1 MQAGDQTDLPS
12 DYIDKVIGVLLAG
25 KEKFGAEHRKEV
37 TAQVSALWDL
47 QLVIAS
53 RLKPESSALQS
64 QPTRPEPEPRAAATA
79 IAFGT
84 SLDDD
89 EAVLR
94 LMHAVDK
101 DGGGTI
107 SEAELLESPLL
118 KREEN
123 KEMRRAIRAAFGCD
137 LAAMEEALALLD
149 GADFGS
155 YAKKG
160 SDGAFDGKAAV
171 RAVFDAAVLA
181 PAGEAEQGGDSSSA
195 QPPSGEQSSSDPA
208 REVSSEQSRDSLSG
222 RQETGTGTSGR
233 VPDQTASERATKAG
247 VERLA
252 KSLKEENMAKL
263 SAALAVLAEGLVP
276 EGLELDFLAIKRAAR
291 RVPRV
296 SGPRVQWVSSVGLD
310 AALARHLP
318 AGTLEDGLAG
328 VRGMP
333 EEAAARA
340 FDAFVEDARAKFL
353 AALREAR
360 ETTGSKSAAEAN
372 SKFEGFQGSFATLQD
387 FHAGAEATLKLG
399 YPNPEAMKGI
409 RLEHTAHPSIARLF
423 ITPNYRIATSLLVE
437 YAWAV
442 LEESPTDPAAQAL
455 QARARAQ
462 LVKLAAARRGERPER
477 APTTGEAQA
486 SPVGAGSDAAAA
498 AAAASPAEVGAAAGE
513 EKLLF
518 PGEVGDSFA
527 ETFVLVR
534 VPGVGP
540 AEQRAEAA
548 KRCEA
553 AATALLETEEEKVR
567 GVVALDHEAC
577 AARVARGASVR
588 DAPSGGD
595 AALDGELLV
604 GVLFPWS
611 SQARAEAAR
620 AALRDAVA
628 AAVEGGEGVVAEV
641 AGYTTWS
648 FSEHAGLQGLRK
660 WLGEKSLDDL
670 RAMVPAAAERGEEWA
685 DLRVEGMGHEA
696 LCSAVAGAF
705 VRTEL
710 RADLRAALEHASEAQ
725 VLALLDAWRPG
736 QGGQRGGARAE
747 WIEEAVAALDS
758 EERWKE
764 VEGWVRL
771 HRGRIQGRTR
781 LGLKALMER
790 EKDKITR
797 YGLKE
802 AEVLALHLYTG
813 ARSHSPT
820 RARFVG

>member
-1 MQAGDQTDLPS
+1 MIRYDAMQAGDQTDLPS

-208 REVSSEQSRDSLSG
+208 REESSEQSRDSLSG

-360 ETTGSKSAAEAN
+360 ETTGSKSAHEAN
-372 SKFEGFQGSFATLQD
+372 SKFEGFQGSFANLD
-387 FHAGAEATLKLG
+387 EFHAGAEATLQLG
-399 YPNPEAMKGI
+399 YPNPDTMKGI
-409 RLEHTAHPSIARLF
+409 LLEHTAHPSMTRLF
-423 ITPNYRIATSLLVE
+423 VTPNYRVATCLLLE
-437 YAWAV
+437 YWWAV
-442 LEESPTDPAAQAL
+442 DPFAPTKAVLDLLRQ
-455 QARARAQ
+455 
-462 LVKLAAARRGERPER
+462 LAAARGAEDDD
-477 APTTGEAQA
+477 AQE
-486 SPVGAGSDAAAA
+486 GAGSGTARLAD
-498 AAAASPAEVGAAAGE
+498 EVE
-513 EKLLF
+513 L
-518 PGEVGDSFA
+518 S
-527 ETFVLVR
+527 LV
-534 VPGVGP
+534 
-540 AEQRAEAA
+540 
-548 KRCEA
+548 
-553 AATALLETEEEKVR
+553 
-567 GVVALDHEAC
+567 
-577 AARVARGASVR
+577 RGASADV
-588 DAPSGGD
+588 DI
-595 AALDGELLV
+595 
-604 GVLFPWS
+604 
-611 SQARAEAAR
+611 
-620 AALRDAVA
+620 
-628 AAVEGGEGVVAEV
+628 EGQTV
-641 AGYTTWS
+641 T
-648 FSEHAGLQGLRK
+648 FR
-660 WLGEKSLDDL
+660 
-670 RAMVPAAAERGEEWA
+670 
-685 DLRVEGMGHEA
+685 
-696 LCSAVAGAF
+696 C
-705 VRTEL
+705 
-710 RADLRAALEHASEAQ
+710 
-725 VLALLDAWRPG
+725 RPPCC
-736 QGGQRGGARAE
+736 
-747 WIEEAVAALDS
+747 VS
-758 EERWKE
+758 NN
-764 VEGWVRL
+764 
-771 HRGRIQGRTR
+771 
-781 LGLKALMER
+781 
-790 EKDKITR
+790 
-797 YGLKE
+797 
-802 AEVLALHLYTG
+802 
-813 ARSHSPT
+813 
-820 RARFVG
+820 